1 MSQLH
6 RVQWKK
12 IGGAL
17 LGAMGHTL
25 GTWAAIMAVW
35 AIWLAWKVF
44 IQGYYSSDW
53 RTPPEVYRLGLAIIL
68 LFSLP
73 LSGEFLILSFVYR
86 LFKITL
92 TGWQVIL
99 SSVTLAL
106 SSLLLVLV
114 LPEGGLPLLMM
125 IIVLPLLAT
134 LWLNG
139 KNQRLKRS
147 QG

>member
-6 RVQWKK
+6 QVQWKRR
-12 IGGAL
+12 GGAL
-17 LGAMGHTL
+17 LGALGHTL

-35 AIWLAWKVF
+35 AIWLAWNVF
-44 IQGYYSSDW
+44 VQGDFAFDW
-53 RTPPEVYRLGLAIIL
+53 RTPPEVYRFGLSIAL

-86 LFKITL
+86 LFKPTIT
-92 TGWQVIL
+92 GRQVFL
-99 SSVTLAL
+99 SSFTLAL
-106 SSLLLVLV
+106 SSLLLVPF

-139 KNQRLKRS
+139 KNQRLKLS